1 MVPRARLSVLAAGLF
16 MCTWMMGCSPESSGA
31 ATQETFR
38 KEAPAFM
45 VLPGTKGLNMNLV
58 EQYSEMKLTKGPS
71 YIPRTKHLDPDGWAL
86 YTNRLF
92 LESSPYLLQ
101 HAHNPV
107 DWYPWGDEAFQTAAS
122 LNRPVLLSVGYST
135 CHWCHVMEEESF
147 EDEEIARYINE
158 NFIAIKVD
166 REERPDID
174 AIYMAAIQALTGR
187 GGWPMTVWLTPDR
200 KPFYGGTYYPAR
212 DGDRGAGVGF
222 LTLLK
227 KTRESYQDRKDLV
240 SQTSQQLTDVV
251 KQMLASDAGAQIPGK
266 DIMQQSFQSYQTRFD
281 SVNGGLQGAPKF
293 PSSLPVRFL
302 FRYFQRFKNAEALN
316 MATQTLDK
324 MAAGGLYDHVGGGF
338 HRYATDEKWLV
349 PHFEKMLYDNALLV
363 MDYLDGYQLT
373 GNPEYRRVV
382 EEVLRYVQRDMT
394 SPDGAFFSAT
404 DADSQTP
411 EGHREEG
418 YFFTWTPEEMKKL
431 LGPDLAGLVRE
442 THAVGSF
449 PNFEG
454 RYILNTPESI
464 SDVAKRLGLEE
475 KHLSSRIVKA
485 LNMLRSEREHRPPPL
500 RDEKILTAWNGLM
513 ISAFARA
520 GFVLDEPTYMADAV
534 RAATFVL
541 DHLYVDGRL
550 QRSYMDGVVKH
561 NGYLNDYAFLIA
573 GMIDLYEATHDIHW
587 LEQAI
592 ELEKILSRYFEDRGS
607 GGFFM
612 TSMDHEDLIAREK
625 PKYDGALPSGNAIAI
640 MNLLRLG
647 AFTSNADYLIRAEKA
662 LQAFSGTLSA
672 NPTAMAEL
680 QLALD
685 NFLAPPKEI
694 VIIEPKGQQGASHML
709 LDKLRRQ
716 YLPGRIIAVAT
727 EGNDLDSQT
736 KIIPLIKQKSA
747 IDAKPTA
754 YVCENKTCQAPTN
767 DPGIFARQI
776 GE

>member
-1 MVPRARLSVLAAGLF
+1 
-16 MCTWMMGCSPESSGA
+16 
-31 ATQETFR
+31 
-38 KEAPAFM
+38 
-45 VLPGTKGLNMNLV
+45 MNLV

-71 YIPRTKHLDPDGWAL
+71 YTPRTKHLGPDGWAM

-158 NFIAIKVD
+158 NYIAIKVD

-174 AIYMAAIQALTGR
+174 AIYMTAVQALTDR

-227 KTRESYQDRKDLV
+227 KIRESYQDRKDLV
-240 SQTSQQLTDVV
+240 SQTSRQLTDVV
-251 KQMLASDAGAQIPGK
+251 KQMLAPDASAQLPGK

-324 MAAGGLYDHVGGGF
+324 MAAGGLHDHVGGGF

-418 YFFTWTPEEMKKL
+418 YFFTWTAEEMKKL

-464 SDVAKRLGLEE
+464 SDVAKRLGLKE

-520 GFVLDEPTYMADAV
+520 GFVLDEPTYTTSAA
-534 RAATFVL
+534 RAATFIL
-541 DHLYVDGRL
+541 DHLYTDGRL
-550 QRSYMDGVVKH
+550 RRSYMDGVAKH
-561 NGYLNDYAFLIA
+561 NAYLEDYAFLVA
-573 GMIDLYEATHDIHW
+573 GLIDLYEAAHDIHW
-587 LEQAI
+587 LEQAT
-592 ELEKILSRYFEDRGS
+592 ELEKILARNFEDTGS

-662 LQAFSGTLSA
+662 LQAFSGTLFA

-716 YLPGRIIAVAT
+716 YLPGRIIAVAI
-727 EGNDLDSQT
+727 EGEDLKTQT
-736 KIIPLIKQKSA
+736 QIIPLMNHKSA
-747 IDAKPTA
+747 VNAKPTV
-754 YVCENKTCQAPTN
+754 YVCESKTCQAPTD
-767 DPGIFARQI
+767 DPEIFAKQLA
-776 GE
+776 E

>member
-1 MVPRARLSVLAAGLF
+1 M
-16 MCTWMMGCSPESSGA
+16 
-31 ATQETFR
+31 
-38 KEAPAFM
+38 
-45 VLPGTKGLNMNLV
+45 
-58 EQYSEMKLTKGPS
+58 
-71 YIPRTKHLDPDGWAL
+71 

-107 DWYPWGDEAFQTAAS
+107 DWHPWGKEAFQIAAS

-174 AIYMAAIQALTGR
+174 AIYMAAVQALTGR

-212 DGDRGAGVGF
+212 DGDRDVGVGF

-227 KTRESYQDRKDLV
+227 KIKQSYQDRKDLV
-240 SQTSQQLTDVV
+240 SQTSQQLTEVV
-251 KQMLASDAGAQIPGK
+251 KQMLAPDAMAQLPGK
-266 DIMQQSFQSYQTRFD
+266 DILQRSFQSYQTRFD
-281 SVNGGLQGAPKF
+281 PVNGGLQGAPKF

-302 FRYFQRFKNAEALN
+302 LRYSQRFKNAEALN
-316 MATQTLDK
+316 MATRTLDK

-338 HRYATDEKWLV
+338 HRYATDEKWIV

-382 EEVLRYVQRDMT
+382 EEVLRYIQRDMT

-442 THAVGSF
+442 THAAGSF

-464 SDVAKRLGLEE
+464 SGVAKRLGLGE
-475 KHLSSRIVKA
+475 KHLRSRIAAA
-485 LNMLRSEREHRPPPL
+485 LNMLRIEREHRPPPL

-513 ISAFARA
+513 ISAFAKA
-520 GFVLDEPTYMADAV
+520 AFVLDESTYMADAV

-550 QRSYMDGVVKH
+550 QRSYMDGVAKH

-573 GMIDLYEATHDIHW
+573 GLLDLYEATHDIHW
-587 LEQAI
+587 LKQAS
-592 ELEKILSRYFEDRGS
+592 ELEKTLARYFEDTGG

-612 TSMDHEDLIAREK
+612 TSMDHENLIAREK
-625 PKYDGALPSGNAIAI
+625 PKHDGALPSGNAVAT
-640 MNLLRLG
+640 MNLLRIG
-647 AFTSNADYLIRAEKA
+647 ALTAKSHYLVRAEKA
-662 LQAFSGTLSA
+662 LKTFSGTLSA

-680 QLALD
+680 LLALD
-685 NFLAPPKEI
+685 SYLVPPKEI
-694 VIIEPKGQQGASHML
+694 VIIQPKGQKDMSNSL
-709 LDKLRRQ
+709 LDTLRRQ
-716 YLPGRIIAVAT
+716 YLPSRIIAVAI
-727 EGNDLDSQT
+727 EGDDLKAQAQ
-736 KIIPLIKQKSA
+736 IISLMKDRPA
-747 IDAKPTA
+747 INAKPTA
-754 YVCENKTCQAPTN
+754 YVCANKTCQAPTN
-767 DPGIFARQI
+767 DPNTFAKQLA
-776 GE
+776 E

>member
-1 MVPRARLSVLAAGLF
+1 MLSVQIAGLLIF
-16 MCTWMMGCSPESSGA
+16 APMATCSPENPDKNAQGLLRENRS
-31 ATQETFR
+31 
-38 KEAPAFM
+38 AFM
-45 VLPGTKGLNMNLV
+45 ALPGTEGLKMNLV
-58 EQYSEMKLTKGPS
+58 EQYSGMKLKRGPS
-71 YIPRTKHLDPDGWAL
+71 YTPRTKHLGPDGWAT

-158 NFIAIKVD
+158 NYIAIKVD
-166 REERPDID
+166 REERPDVD
-174 AIYMAAIQALTGR
+174 AIYMAAVQALTGR

-212 DGDRGAGVGF
+212 DGDRGGSIGF

-227 KTRESYQDRKDLV
+227 KIRESYQDRKDLV
-240 SQTSQQLTDVV
+240 NQTSQQLTDVV
-251 KQMLASDAGAQIPGK
+251 KQMLAPDAGAQIPGEA
-266 DIMQQSFQSYQTRFD
+266 IMQQSFQSYHDRFD
-281 SVNGGLQGAPKF
+281 RVNGGLSGAPKF

-302 FRYFQRFKNAEALN
+302 FRYFWRFKNSDALN

-349 PHFEKMLYDNALLV
+349 PHFEKMLYDNALLA
-363 MDYLDGYQLT
+363 MDYLEGYQVT
-373 GNPEYRRVV
+373 GNPEYRRIV
-382 EEVLRYVQRDMT
+382 EEVLHYVQRDMT
-394 SPDGAFFSAT
+394 SPGGAFFSAT
-404 DADSQTP
+404 DADSLTP

-418 YFFTWTPEEMKKL
+418 YFFTWTPQEIEKR
-431 LGPDLAGLVRE
+431 LGPDLAGLIRE

-464 SDVAKRLGLEE
+464 QDLVKRLGLE
-475 KHLSSRIVKA
+475 KSHLRSQIEKA
-485 LNMLRSEREHRPPPL
+485 LKMLRSEREHRPPPL

-513 ISAFARA
+513 ITAFARA
-520 GFVLDEPTYMADAV
+520 GFVLNEPVYLASAV
-534 RAATFVL
+534 RAATFIL
-541 DHLYVDGRL
+541 DHLYTDGRL
-550 QRSYMDGVVKH
+550 RRSYMDGLTRH
-561 NGYLNDYAFLIA
+561 NGYLDDYAFLIA
-573 GMIDLYEATHDIHW
+573 GMLDLYEATHEIHW

-592 ELEKILSRYFEDRGS
+592 EIEKILARYFEDREN

-612 TSMDHEDLIAREK
+612 TSIDHEGLIAREK
-625 PKYDGALPSGNAIAI
+625 PKHDGALPSGNAIAT

-647 AFTSNADYLIRAEKA
+647 AFTSNVDYHARAEKA
-662 LQAFSGTLSA
+662 LKAFSGSLSA

-685 NFLAPPKEI
+685 NFLVPPTEI
-694 VIIEPKGQQGASHML
+694 VIIEPKGEKGTSNVL
-709 LDKLRRQ
+709 LDKLRQQ

-727 EGNDLDSQT
+727 EGKNLKSQAR
-736 KIIPLIKQKSA
+736 IIPLMKHKSA
-747 IDAKPTA
+747 VNARPTA
-754 YVCENKTCQAPTN
+754 YVCENKTCQAPTD
-767 DPGIFARQI
+767 DPEIFAKQLA
-776 GE
+776 E